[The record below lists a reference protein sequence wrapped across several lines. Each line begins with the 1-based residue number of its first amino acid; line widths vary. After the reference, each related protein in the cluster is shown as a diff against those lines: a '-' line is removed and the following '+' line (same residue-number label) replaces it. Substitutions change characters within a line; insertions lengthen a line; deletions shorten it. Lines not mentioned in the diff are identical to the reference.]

1 MRIEHVVDAE
11 GQRCFFIFQEIFA
24 YRQVYTVFLQSFSL
38 RNHFGRFVFADHLQ
52 HKFQNNF
59 DITPSVNLQYR
70 KVKAEMG
77 DLNLSNHGFSW
88 ESKLIANY
96 KIETEKPSFFNNF
109 GFQMIGEYESPEVV
123 PQGKRMEQYSVD
135 LALRKD
141 FLKDKKASLT
151 FSINDV
157 FNTHRYGSVYDTE
170 NFYQESFSRRNV
182 RSFRINFS
190 LRFGKADFKV
200 FNREN
205 QRSDEDE

>member
-1 MRIEHVVDAE
+1 
-11 GQRCFFIFQEIFA
+11 
-24 YRQVYTVFLQSFSL
+24 
-38 RNHFGRFVFADHLQ
+38 
-52 HKFQNNF
+52 
-59 DITPSVNLQYR
+59 
-70 KVKAEMG
+70 
-77 DLNLSNHGFSW
+77 
-88 ESKLIANY
+88 
-96 KIETEKPSFFNNF
+96 
-109 GFQMIGEYESPEVV
+109 
-123 PQGKRMEQYSVD
+123 MEQYSVD